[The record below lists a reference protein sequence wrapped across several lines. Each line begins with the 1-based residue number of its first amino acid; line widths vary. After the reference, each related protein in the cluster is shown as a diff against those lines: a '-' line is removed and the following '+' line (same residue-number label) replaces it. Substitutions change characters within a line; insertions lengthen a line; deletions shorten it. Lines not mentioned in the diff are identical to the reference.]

1 MKLRQ
6 SILALIRS
14 PIKTVV
20 TFVLLAVVSFAFISR
35 GVKFVTTERAIAA
48 AEASY
53 SAVGTVTISAETFAA
68 DPYNELHKCGP
79 VSLTIPREAVD
90 AVNTSGFVIRSELRS
105 VAGGRSEQFSVVEQP
120 LRDTYFVDVFNWGTL
135 PNTFE
140 MDSAFVIAECVDP
153 DGYDGYLT
161 QFTVESVLLG
171 DESITCPGQT
181 LYMSAPLNADISP
194 FNLDNTFGKLV
205 AGHRYFMAVTTNN
218 TAKSNVKEFSD
229 LVDYPLVD
237 LTLLGSDD
245 YETALASPE
254 KYGLPKYSAKLGT
267 MHTMDFYHALERIFH
282 ATDVVFTED
291 MALLPRMHSNEM
303 YITEGRAIAPGD
315 SGVCVVGVNYASKNG
330 LSVGDKITVELSADT
345 MEHSGKV
352 FGREPFI
359 TRPLWLDSQRFS
371 DLGIADSSAELEI
384 VGLWSDVK
392 IDELNP
398 FSYSVNTIFAGAADY
413 PFGEV
418 EPHLLPSAYSF
429 ELKHPGDVEKIE
441 AELGDTL
448 ASMGCSLRID
458 DGGYAEMS
466 GSLRSMRSS
475 ALIEFAATS
484 AALLFALVLITYLFI
499 DRRRGDYA
507 IMRALGRS
515 KQKSA
520 RGLLSSLLVLAGVAV
535 IIGTA
540 AAAVVSAGTAGEVS
554 AELAIETEV
563 SGTGLLTA
571 AFAIGTLALV
581 WLFARIGL
589 ARVGRIPPLELLQK
603 ADR

>member
-14 PIKTVV
+14 PIKTAV

-53 SAVGTVTISAETFAA
+53 SAVGTVTMSAETFAA

-79 VSLTIPREAVD
+79 VSLPIPREAVD
-90 AVNTSGFVIRSELRS
+90 AADASDFVMRSELRK

-120 LRDTYFVDVFNWGTL
+120 LCDTYYFVGGNWGAVL
-135 PNTFE
+135 NTFE
-140 MDSAFVIAECVDP
+140 MDSAFVIAECTEIGGVYP
-153 DGYDGYLT
+153 A
-161 QFTVESVLLG
+161 FTVESVPLG
-171 DESITCPGQT
+171 DEAIARPGQV
-181 LYMSAPLNADISP
+181 LYMSTPLNADISP

-205 AGHRYFMAVTTNN
+205 VGHRYFMAITTNSR
-218 TAKSNVKEFSD
+218 AESNEKEFSD

-254 KYGLPKYSAKLGT
+254 KYGLPKYSATPVT
-267 MHTMDFYHALERIFH
+267 MHTMDFYRALERIFH
-282 ATDVVFTED
+282 TTDVVFTED
-291 MALLPRMHSNEM
+291 MELLPRMHSNEM

-315 SGVCVVGVNYASKNG
+315 SGMCVVGVNYATKNG

-352 FGREPFI
+352 FGREPFV

-384 VGLWSDVK
+384 VGIWSDVK

-418 EPHLLPSAYSF
+418 EPHLLPSTYSF

-441 AELGDTL
+441 AELGETL

-475 ALIEFAATS
+475 SLIEFAATG
-484 AALLFALVLITYLFI
+484 AALIFSLVLITYLFI

-515 KQKSA
+515 KRKSA
-520 RGLLSSLLVLAGVAV
+520 RGLLSSLLMLAGVAV
-535 IIGTA
+535 IIGTL

-563 SGTGLLTA
+563 GGTGLLTA